1 MKTRLI
7 ALLLAICML
16 MAATALVAC
25 GETPAE
31 TSGTTASSPS
41 ATSETSATAGSSTAS
56 SQSSSQVT
64 TESTVASSSETD
76 PTGPVTPPTELLN
89 GREKHPDYQ
98 DVNFGDQ
105 TFTFLTMNGD
115 WGDAYCQTY
124 EIYAELT
131 GNDSLLQEA
140 VVDRNNV
147 LESLYHCK
155 IAEVQVPYP
164 HTTVGDDISI
174 GGGKYDFVMPLWWNL
189 WYHTTFVDF
198 AKLDVDLSHSWW
210 DQGYIDCFSTKV
222 DGVTHLSTI
231 SGKFNLESYDMMLLM
246 SVNMSLYDQLRA
258 TGTLDVDIFDAVR
271 NGTWD
276 MDKFLR
282 VIECGSRNING
293 NDVLSINDG
302 DIMGTVDTGDY
313 LFFRGAFFGMGA
325 RSIVKN
331 DLGQPVAVDATN
343 ASLDHYTDIVGK
355 MIDVSQNPNFEVA
368 SNSETFQAMIDS
380 KVLIRANFFKTLHSS
395 SLSDTR
401 ICVVPF
407 PKFDAAQDRYY
418 CITSDR
424 AYGLRVSRGTLKDY
438 GDISD
443 FLEVFGFHSEM
454 LLYPEYVKYVSTQIL
469 YGGGELSE
477 EMFDF
482 CLRSRSFDPGIF
494 HNTGAH
500 TTAIQMAMSGKNNI
514 SRSITATAPTINEAM
529 KKWQDDIMAQ
539 YK

>member
-1 MKTRLI
+1 MKAKLI
-7 ALLLAICML
+7 SLLLVVCLLVTAL
-16 MAATALVAC
+16 ALVAC

-31 TSGTTASSPS
+31 TSGSSATASATKGTETTGTS
-41 ATSETSATAGSSTAS
+41 ASSETAQSSSESTAGSSS
-56 SQSSSQVT
+56 
-64 TESTVASSSETD
+64 ASSSETG
-76 PTGPVTPPTELLN
+76 PGGPVTPPTETLD
-89 GREKHPDYQ
+89 GHEKHPDYR

-124 EIYAELT
+124 EITAELT
-131 GNDSLLQEA
+131 GDDSLLEEA
-140 VVDRNNV
+140 VVERNNV

-155 IAEVQVPYP
+155 IAEVQVAYP
-164 HTTVGDDISI
+164 HTTVGEDIAI

-189 WYHTTFVDF
+189 WYHGSFMDF
-198 AKLDVDLSHSWW
+198 ANLDVDLSHDWW
-210 DQGYIDCFSTKV
+210 DQDYIDCFSTNV

-246 SVNMSLYDQLRA
+246 SVNMSLYEQLRA
-258 TGTLDVDIFDAVR
+258 TDTLDVDIFDAVR

-276 MDKFLR
+276 MDTFLH
-282 VIECGSRNING
+282 VIGCGSRNVNG
-293 NDVLSINDG
+293 NDVISITDG
-302 DIMGTVDTGDY
+302 DIIGTADTSDS
-313 LFFRGAFFGMGA
+313 LLFRGAFFGMGG

-343 ASLDHYTDIVGK
+343 ADLDHYSDIVSK
-355 MIDVSQNPNFEVA
+355 MVDVSQNPNFEFA
-368 SNSETFQAMIDS
+368 SGSETFQAMIDS
-380 KVLIRANFFKTLHSS
+380 KVLILANFLKTLHSS
-395 SLSDTR
+395 SLTDTR
-401 ICVVPF
+401 LCVVPF
-407 PKFDAAQDRYY
+407 PKFNAAQERYY

-424 AYGLRVSRGTLKDY
+424 AYGIRVSRGTAKDY

-443 FLEVFGFHSEM
+443 FLEVFGFHSAA
-454 LLYPEYVKYVSTQIL
+454 LLYPQYVKYVSTQIL

-477 EMFDF
+477 EMFEL
-482 CLRSRSFDPGIF
+482 CLRNRTFDAGIF

-500 TTAIQMAMSGKNNI
+500 TTAISMAIAGKNNI
-514 SRSITATAPTINEAM
+514 SRSITSMAPTINEAM